1 MTDSPTTILT
11 SVSTQTSSY
20 VSSFPSKRKRR
31 PAGTPD
37 PDAEVI
43 ALSPKTLME
52 SDRYICE
59 ICNQGFQ
66 RDQNLQMHRRR
77 HKVPWKLLKRA
88 DPEVRKRVYVCPE
101 PSCLHHNPCHA
112 LGDLVGIKKHYRRK
126 HSSMKQWECDKCSK
140 AYAVQSDYKAH
151 LKTCGTRGHCCDCG
165 RVFSRVESFIE
176 HQDTCTAASNKR
188 GAASISE
195 EQASSLLSLA
205 AAPVDHHRHHATLM
219 PTNSSSSADQK
230 VVIRQDNHH
239 HTVLMNLPL
248 KSLANNQECGVS
260 ASPILPFMQSPC
272 PAHVLGP
279 VVPSTHTSLALPTA
293 SHDPGPALPSFL
305 LATILPPQ
313 IAPSAATPHLDAAAC
328 SAKVSWEIQQ
338 PGLTRTGDRNL
349 LHMEHKAELQL
360 LPTKAHSSQGKD
372 INPTHSTTIAA
383 ECSAQGEEVMNQ
395 CGLSS
400 NTAPCKLQLSIGFF
414 RNDDHDSGCLEDK
427 RSSQLVLRNHRD
439 HEGTNAE
446 LHGDD
451 CKATNMQWLAR
462 SKFPATRDEN
472 HHDTLSNKQS
482 DARTPVR
489 KQGIV
494 GHDRH
499 AVSLELATGTTAPG
513 ARSCSRDIL
522 DGMNSLEMQ
531 KKQDCDYFSIKR
543 SARNSGYGEL
553 ESARTDKR
561 CRRSEDDEE
570 DLQLGS
576 LKGCNISSGVSA
588 AVAAAACDQQRRPT
602 VKEGQPN
609 LLSRQ
614 IVESGQGHQC
624 WDFLFHDSLQPQ
636 LAAER
641 VAELRLQRAREKLKQ
656 AMEEKLEA
664 ERAWKEVKR
673 EKEQA
678 EAEQQLAVAGVK
690 KSASDYRRAD
700 DEEGMETRK
709 SNDLKYSHDS
719 SGNSIE
725 PSNSSASMNSLI
737 TCEVSTS
744 ANPLPMQLNA
754 GGVII
759 SGPTFLT
766 CPSCHHHTQILCH
779 PANLR
784 GTLFLPSQEL
794 LPTPL
799 LQVPIPQPTTSHI

>member
-20 VSSFPSKRKRR
+20 VSSLPSKRKRR

-101 PSCLHHNPCHA
+101 PSCLHHNPFHA

-176 HQDTCTAASNKR
+176 HQDTCTVSSNKR

-195 EQASSLLSLA
+195 EQASSLFSLA

-230 VVIRQDNHH
+230 VIRQDNHH

-260 ASPILPFMQSPC
+260 ALPILPFMQSAC
-272 PAHVLGP
+272 PAHLLGP
-279 VVPSTHTSLALPTA
+279 VVPSTHTSQLALPTA
-293 SHDPGPALPSFL
+293 SPGPALPSFL
-305 LATILPPQ
+305 LATILPPHT
-313 IAPSAATPHLDAAAC
+313 APSAAIPHLDAAAC

-338 PGLTRTGDRNL
+338 PGLAGTGDRKL
-349 LHMEHKAELQL
+349 LHMDQKAELQL
-360 LPTKAHSSQGKD
+360 LPTRAHSSQGKD
-372 INPTHSTTIAA
+372 INSTHSTTIATK
-383 ECSAQGEEVMNQ
+383 CSSQGEEVMNR

-400 NTAPCKLQLSIGFF
+400 DTAPCKLQLSIGFVH
-414 RNDDHDSGCLEDK
+414 NDDHHSGCLEDK
-427 RSSQLVLRNHRD
+427 RSSQPVLRNHRD
-439 HEGTNAE
+439 HEVTNAE
-446 LHGDD
+446 LHGTD
-451 CKATNMQWLAR
+451 CKATNMQWLAQ
-462 SKFPATRDEN
+462 SKFPATQDEN

-482 DARTPVR
+482 NAWTPVR

-494 GHDRH
+494 GHDRD

-513 ARSCSRDIL
+513 ARLCSRDIL
-522 DGMNSLEMQ
+522 HGMDSLEMQ
-531 KKQDCDYFSIKR
+531 KKQDYDYFFIKR
-543 SARNSGYGEL
+543 SARNCGYGAEF

-561 CRRSEDDEE
+561 CRRSVDDDEN
-570 DLQLGS
+570 LQLGS
-576 LKGCNISSGVSA
+576 LKGCNISSGVSVAVA
-588 AVAAAACDQQRRPT
+588 AVAGDQQRPT
-602 VKEGQPN
+602 GKEGQPIN
-609 LLSRQ
+609 LLSGQ

-624 WDFLFHDSLQPQ
+624 WDFLFDSLQPQ

-641 VAELRLQRAREKLKQ
+641 VAELRLQRAREKFKQ

-664 ERAWKEVKR
+664 EKAWKEAKR

-690 KSASDYRRAD
+690 RSASDYKRAD

-709 SNDLKYSHDS
+709 FNDLKYSHDGL
-719 SGNSIE
+719 GNSLK

-766 CPSCHHHTQILCH
+766 CPSCHHHAQILCH

-784 GTLFLPSQEL
+784 GSLFLPS
-794 LPTPL
+794 
-799 LQVPIPQPTTSHI
+799 